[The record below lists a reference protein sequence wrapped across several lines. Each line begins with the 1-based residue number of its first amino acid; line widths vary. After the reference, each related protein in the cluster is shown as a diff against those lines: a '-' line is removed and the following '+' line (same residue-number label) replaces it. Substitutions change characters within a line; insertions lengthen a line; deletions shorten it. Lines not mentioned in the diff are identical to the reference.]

1 MSQATRIYF
10 YSVLMAVSI
19 VMVFF
24 TIQTVF
30 IEKIFHAQ
38 KVIVPLSL
46 GCVLGLLVGSV
57 QVLRARLAERNRLF
71 SALADFALEFT
82 YFRKISGEY
91 EYVSPACKQLTGYE
105 QAVFYQQPNFMNH
118 LIHPHD
124 MKLWGGHIHNING
137 EGIPETIEF
146 RILTRDGQIRWIQH
160 LCSTVQDET
169 GVTIGVRSTNVDIT
183 QRKIYEQQI
192 EFSAK
197 YDHLTALPNRRW
209 LMTALDERILRASE
223 GNENFAVMFLDLDR
237 FKYINDTFGHAVGD
251 VLLRQ
256 IAEQFR
262 RLDEVDELF
271 VSRFGGDEFV
281 IVESLGEGADPIH
294 TASRFLLLLD
304 QPFSVNDH
312 DFSVTGSVGIAIFPQ
327 DGETPEDL
335 LKNADAAMYKAKRE
349 GKNNIQLYSADLA
362 RAMSD
367 FYHLEHLLKLA
378 VEKDEF
384 VLHYQPQVDL
394 TSGSVVCVEALLRWN
409 SRENGMIPPLQ
420 FIPVAEET
428 GLIRAIGELVF
439 RKACAQWRVW
449 SDQGIRLKM
458 AVNVSPIQFR
468 DDNFI
473 RQLERLLE
481 ETHMPPSELEIEI
494 TEGVL
499 MGDID
504 KVLNKLKRLRE
515 MGVSIAIDDF
525 GTGYSSLEYLKQLP
539 ISSLKIDASFVREI
553 QSSQCD
559 LAIVMTIEALGRNLQ
574 MLTVAEGIEEEAQY
588 TLLKGIGCA
597 LGQGYFISRPLPA
610 EALTSLLR
618 DGFSLKAV
626 A

>member
-1 MSQATRIYF
+1 
-10 YSVLMAVSI
+10 
-19 VMVFF
+19 
-24 TIQTVF
+24 
-30 IEKIFHAQ
+30 
-38 KVIVPLSL
+38 
-46 GCVLGLLVGSV
+46 
-57 QVLRARLAERNRLF
+57 
-71 SALADFALEFT
+71 
-82 YFRKISGEY
+82 
-91 EYVSPACKQLTGYE
+91 
-105 QAVFYQQPNFMNH
+105 
-118 LIHPHD
+118 
-124 MKLWGGHIHNING
+124 
-137 EGIPETIEF
+137 
-146 RILTRDGQIRWIQH
+146 
-160 LCSTVQDET
+160 
-169 GVTIGVRSTNVDIT
+169 
-183 QRKIYEQQI
+183 
-192 EFSAK
+192 
-197 YDHLTALPNRRW
+197 
-209 LMTALDERILRASE
+209 

-362 RAMSD
+362 QAMSD